1 MKKGPN
7 IAAVEKAL
15 RDIEYIKKVLEL
27 LLTTLKEASG

>member
-15 RDIEYIKKVLEL
+15 RDTAYIKKVLEL
-27 LLTTLKEASG
+27 LLTTLKEAEG